1 MIAKIKKKI
10 KGLKPEFGKGEP
22 KPGPKSGPKGGK
34 GGKGGIENHMNLDL
48 SRNLNLNVNVLKK
61 KRNLKKVKM
70 VVSKVDMQEEMVRW
84 KCEQS
89 QKQRWEVLI

>member
-34 GGKGGIENHMNLDL
+34 GGKGGIEKPYE
-48 SRNLNLNVNVLKK
+48 SGSESESESECECFEEEEKFKK
-61 KRNLKKVKM
+61 GKDGGIKGGYARGDGKDGNASNRK
-70 VVSKVDMQEEMVRW
+70 SKGG
-84 KCEQS
+84 KF
-89 QKQRWEVLI
+89 